1 MMDRSYGAI
10 VYFEERQT
18 PMSTP
23 SSGPLTP
30 TSILA
35 ITVLLGAIAGGGVGA
50 VIAQVTGAAV
60 GAAIGGVAS
69 AVVLRLLGRQASS
82 GATSSLIA
90 IAALCCGLM
99 AGFFFTFSVLIM
111 DALAQQPIEAGVRV
125 MQTINVVVFN
135 PFFGLAFSG
144 TPAACVLAMA
154 VALQRRHERAARYAL
169 IGGALYLAGTLLVTV
184 FCNVPRNDAL
194 AAVAASD
201 PAAVPVWSAY
211 LAEWTPWNHVRTIAA
226 MGAAI
231 LFTLALASAN
241 AKPTAPTAHV
251 S

>member
-1 MMDRSYGAI
+1 MMDRAYGAI

-18 PMSTP
+18 PMSTS

-30 TSILA
+30 TFILA
-35 ITVLLGAIAGGGVGA
+35 TTVLLGAIAGGGVGA
-50 VIAQVTGAAV
+50 VIAQITGAAA

-69 AVVLRLLGRQASS
+69 AVALHLLGRQASS
-82 GATSSLIA
+82 GATSSLMA
-90 IAALCCGLM
+90 PVMAAAALCCGVM

-125 MQTINVVVFN
+125 MQTINVVVLN

-194 AAVAASD
+194 AAVSASD
-201 PAAVPVWSAY
+201 PAAVQVWSAY

-241 AKPTAPTAHV
+241 PKGRDA
-251 S
+251 

>member
-1 MMDRSYGAI
+1 
-10 VYFEERQT
+10 
-18 PMSTP
+18 MSTS

-30 TSILA
+30 TSMLA
-35 ITVLLGAIAGGGVGA
+35 TTVLLGAIAGGGVGA
-50 VIAQVTGAAV
+50 VIAQVTGAVA
-60 GAAIGGVAS
+60 GAAIGAVAS
-69 AVVLRLLGRQASS
+69 AVALPLLGRQATLRTTT
-82 GATSSLIA
+82 AFMA
-90 IAALCCGLM
+90 MAALCCGLM

-169 IGGALYLAGTLLVTV
+169 TGGALYLAGTLLVTV

-194 AAVAASD
+194 AAVSASD
-201 PAAVPVWSAY
+201 PAAAQVWSAY

-231 LFTLALASAN
+231 LFTLALAGAN
-241 AKPTAPTAHV
+241 PKGRNA
-251 S
+251 